1 MSPEFKR
8 RLYMSNAEKR
18 FVKNGPKDPI
28 AAYFLEM
35 EEILKP
41 LSEKSTKTKD
51 ELTISLNLID
61 AESGKARPCGLDE
74 AQSWN
79 WEDYHIMRI
88 INDRH
93 IKSFAH
99 LLDVLCYKEL
109 KGDKEVTLYEFP
121 RFMFLCGG

>member
-1 MSPEFKR
+1 MP
-8 RLYMSNAEKR
+8 NAEKKLG
-18 FVKNGPKDPI
+18 KNGSQDPI
-28 AAYFLEM
+28 AAYFQEM

-61 AESGKARPCGLDE
+61 AESGKARPCSLDE

-79 WEDYHIMRI
+79 WEDYHTMRI
-88 INDRH
+88 INDRQV
-93 IKSFAH
+93 KNFDH

-109 KGDKEVTLYEFP
+109 KGLNEVNLYEFP

>member
-1 MSPEFKR
+1 MRKAGGSS
-8 RLYMSNAEKR
+8 YMSNAEKR
-18 FVKNGPKDPI
+18 FGKNGPQDPI

-61 AESGKARPCGLDE
+61 AESGKAKPCGLDE
-74 AQSWN
+74 AQAWN
-79 WEDYHIMRI
+79 WEDYHTMRI

-93 IKSFAH
+93 IKSFDH

-109 KGDKEVTLYEFP
+109 KGDKEVNLYEFP